1 VFTASLHN
9 LHINKCLEGMG
20 MGGLDDAW
28 LSDIGIW
35 GLAWALFAVV
45 AGFATG
51 AAARTLMWRRQEDD
65 ELMLSRGY
73 NALAWLVER

>member
-1 VFTASLHN
+1 
-9 LHINKCLEGMG
+9 

-28 LSDIGIW
+28 LL

-51 AAARTLMWRRQEDD
+51 AAARTLQWRRQEDD
-65 ELMLSRGY
+65 ELTLSRGY
-73 NALAWLVER
+73 NALEWLVVERKA